1 VTFSQWLKLK
11 KTWTLIILL
20 FIAFTFAALATA
32 AFFFKEKII
41 ANSQEPDNQG
51 TNCCFHPNRNS
62 QKCKA

>member
-1 VTFSQWLKLK
+1 MTFSQWLKLK

-41 ANSQEPDNQG
+41 VNSQEPDNQG
-51 TNCCFHPNRNS
+51 TNC
-62 QKCKA
+62 